1 MGLTVPLQVGL
12 PQVVLLVVGLLAVA
26 LLVTSVLGL
35 RPADQVD
42 TGGQTDGPTRSRTRL
57 RHRVRVR
64 LRLRRGVTGVVTLAV
79 ATSLL
84 WFTLLVQTFLGLT
97 GEIHAAHV
105 TATPVRNAPHML
117 SVTLTIYDEHGA
129 VGSTDTYL
137 VEGDRWVLQA
147 NILRLKHWVN
157 ILGVHSGYQ
166 VTRLFGQYDDGRSPE
181 QRQIFLDG
189 TDEAF
194 FRSMRDHD
202 WWTTP
207 FVDSA
212 YGNAVIAT
220 PGDYDVYI
228 SQDAITARPA
238 TG

>member
-1 MGLTVPLQVGL
+1 M
-12 PQVVLLVVGLLAVA
+12 
-26 LLVTSVLGL
+26 
-35 RPADQVD
+35 
-42 TGGQTDGPTRSRTRL
+42 
-57 RHRVRVR
+57 
-64 LRLRRGVTGVVTLAV
+64 VTLSV

-105 TATPVRNAPHML
+105 TATPIHNAPHML
-117 SVTLTIYDEHGA
+117 SVALTVYDEHGE
-129 VGSTDTYL
+129 VTSQQTYL

-147 NILRLKHWVN
+147 NILQLKDWVN

-166 VTRLFGQYDDGRSPE
+166 VTRLFGQYDDGRSPT

-207 FVDSA
+207 FVRSA

-228 SQDAITARPA
+228 SQDAITARPS
-238 TG
+238 G